1 MKKKAIWI
9 QNWKNA
15 GETSRSRINIA
26 ENQIY
31 GKEPAF
37 RGGGRKITWKA
48 EETDK
53 R

>member
-1 MKKKAIWI
+1 MLELMRNEEKS
-9 QNWKNA
+9 NMNSELKNA

-37 RGGGRKITWKA
+37 RGGGRKIT
-48 EETDK
+48 
-53 R
+53 